1 MNRDF
6 ASSPHGPRANRVDQ
20 VMIQVLLG
28 LVPGILAL
36 TWYFGWGLLI
46 NIVLATLFALG
57 AEAAVLRARR
67 RPVVPTLRDY
77 SAVVT
82 AVLFAISVPPTLPW
96 WLTLIGMVFAIVL
109 VKQLYGGL
117 GYNPFNPA
125 MAAYVFLLIS
135 YPVAMT
141 SWLPPQMLAQHSLS
155 FVESLQMILLG
166 QLPPGLHW
174 DLISSATPLDEM
186 RTQLAQNRM
195 IEEIRQS
202 PLWGDFGGR
211 GWEWVG
217 NWFLVGGL
225 YLIWKRIITWH
236 IPAAL
241 LVSLLVISGLFWMFD
256 PQTHPFP
263 AFHVF
268 SGGAILGAFFIATD
282 PVSACTTRAGQLVY
296 GALIGILVFVIRSWG
311 GYPDA
316 VAFSV
321 LMLNIAVPTI
331 DYYTQPRVFGHMG
344 GRAKSPDGGSQ

>member
-1 MNRDF
+1 MSGVVV
-6 ASSPHGPRANRVDQ
+6 SSPHGPRNSRVDQ
-20 VMIQVLLG
+20 VMIQVLLA
-28 LVPGILAL
+28 LIPGVLAL

-46 NIVLATLFALG
+46 NLVLATLFALG
-57 AEAAVLRARR
+57 AEAAVLWARR
-67 RPVVPTLRDY
+67 RPVLITLRDY

-96 WLTLIGMVFAIVL
+96 WLTLIAMVFAIVL

-125 MAAYVFLLIS
+125 MAAYVFLLVS
-135 YPVAMT
+135 YPVQMT
-141 SWLPPQMLAQHSLS
+141 TWLPPHMLAEHSLS
-155 FVESLQMILLG
+155 FLDSLRMILFG
-166 QLPPGLHW
+166 HLPPGLDW
-174 DLISSATPLDEM
+174 DAISSATPLDEM
-186 RTQLAQNRM
+186 RNQLAQNRM

-217 NWFLVGGL
+217 NWFLLGGL

-236 IPAAL
+236 IPVAML
-241 LVSLLVISGLFWMFD
+241 GSLLVVSGLFWMFD
-256 PQTHPFP
+256 PQSHPFP
-263 AFHVF
+263 AFHLF

-282 PVSACTTRAGQLVY
+282 PVSGCTTRTGQLVF
-296 GALIGILVFVIRSWG
+296 GALIGALVFVIRSWG

-321 LMLNIAVPTI
+321 LLLNIAVPTI
-331 DYYTQPRVFGHMG
+331 DYYTQPRVFGHTRG
-344 GRAKSPDGGSQ
+344 GVKSAEGSEG